1 LPAIL
6 ILLCFFQAGR
16 LDDALKAFTQAIDS
30 SAVQG
35 EILASMLISRSDV
48 LQNMKR
54 FDDAIEDCTRVISLN
69 NDNVKAYLRRA
80 ALFEKK
86 NDNQSAARDYE
97 QAKRIDPE
105 NPGWSLWLYFCF
117 CNII

>member
-1 LPAIL
+1 
-6 ILLCFFQAGR
+6 
-16 LDDALKAFTQAIDS
+16 
-30 SAVQG
+30 
-35 EILASMLISRSDV
+35 MLISRSEV

-69 NDNVKAYLRRA
+69 NDTVKAYLRRA

-86 NDNQSAARDYE
+86 NDNESAARDYE

-105 NPGWSLWLYFCF
+105 NPGLSLGCAFFFF
-117 CNII
+117 CNVHLI